1 MAGSTYG
8 ASSCW
13 LLLPLPLQRGS
24 TYGRDWGRPGS
35 RVAMHQS
42 AVPQLANK
50 TPVKYYEIKIT
61 RSKAKLEVGKG
72 DDIGLEEKLNTAHTL

>member
-1 MAGSTYG
+1 M
-8 ASSCW
+8 
-13 LLLPLPLQRGS
+13 
-24 TYGRDWGRPGS
+24 DWGRPGS

>member
-1 MAGSTYG
+1 
-8 ASSCW
+8 
-13 LLLPLPLQRGS
+13 
-24 TYGRDWGRPGS
+24 
-35 RVAMHQS
+35 MHQS
-42 AVPQLANK
+42 AVLQLAYN